1 MARAQCI
8 VHNTDRILMVKHRAG
23 GVEWWCLPGGAIE
36 SGEIPAQAALRE
48 FKEECCAEGTVVR
61 QTSHVNYGEG

>member
-1 MARAQCI
+1 
-8 VHNTDRILMVKHRAG
+8 MVKHRAG

-36 SGEIPAQAALRE
+36 SGEIPVQAALRE
-48 FKEECCAEGTVVR
+48 LKEECCAEGTVVR